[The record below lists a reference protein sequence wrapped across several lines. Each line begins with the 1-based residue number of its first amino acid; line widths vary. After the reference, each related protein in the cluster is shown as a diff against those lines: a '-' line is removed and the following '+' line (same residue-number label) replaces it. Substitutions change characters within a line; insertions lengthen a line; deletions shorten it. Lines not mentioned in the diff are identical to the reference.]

1 MSGRWEG
8 RGSSARA
15 SGIAAGALG
24 QRPREQAALGLSG
37 CELLSDS
44 VYPRQRALTRIDTG
58 PLEPLSGPPWSQ
70 VGSSDPG
77 KAHLQ
82 KQARGPVCQPLDKA
96 QARGRHAGP
105 LLVQPRPVS
114 CPARRAGWAG
124 RAGRARSSRQIPV
137 LLDSFVHFCS
147 LCASKLHPSSG
158 RATPNLSLHSGAQ
171 LNLHHAVSR
180 AQMGQ
185 KVPSFVHSFN
195 FQSPHF
201 FFFFCVLSKEL
212 GAGGLGQ
219 GQLPSSADGR
229 AGRPAWRTA

>member
-1 MSGRWEG
+1 MVPGACPQQGGGLSGRWEG

-105 LLVQPRPVS
+105 LLIQPRPVS
-114 CPARRAGWAG
+114 CPARRAGRTG
-124 RAGRARSSRQIPV
+124 HARSSRQVPV
-137 LLDSFVHFCS
+137 LLDPFVHFS

-195 FQSPHF
+195 FQSPRF
-201 FFFFCVLSKEL
+201 FFFFLCLIK
-212 GAGGLGQ
+212 
-219 GQLPSSADGR
+219 R
-229 AGRPAWRTA
+229 ARSW